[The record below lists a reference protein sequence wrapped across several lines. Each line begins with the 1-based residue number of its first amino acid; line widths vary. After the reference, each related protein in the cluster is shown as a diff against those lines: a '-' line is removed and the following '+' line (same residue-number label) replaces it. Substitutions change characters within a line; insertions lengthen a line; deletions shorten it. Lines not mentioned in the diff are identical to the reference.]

1 MTIDEYILKE
11 NCKYPYLFFESL
23 LTERRGDLERDLSI
37 IYNIY
42 SIIYIHNF
50 NQNTQLVH

>member
-11 NCKYPYLFFESL
+11 YLYLFFESL

-42 SIIYIHNF
+42 YNILYIYIY
-50 NQNTQLVH
+50 T

>member
-11 NCKYPYLFFESL
+11 NCKYSYLFFESL

-42 SIIYIHNF
+42 
-50 NQNTQLVH
+50 T